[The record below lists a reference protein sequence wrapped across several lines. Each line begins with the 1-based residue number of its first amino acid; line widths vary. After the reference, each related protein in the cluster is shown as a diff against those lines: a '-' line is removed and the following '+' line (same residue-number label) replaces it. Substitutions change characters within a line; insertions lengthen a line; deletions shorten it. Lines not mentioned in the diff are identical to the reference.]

1 MARVPRSSAMLSR
14 RALLAGATCLALLPT
29 APALAAG
36 TAPRMTL
43 PIGPFIARALARLV
57 AEGRLRPDDP
67 IARHLD
73 GIGAF
78 RAADGAPLTVGDLA
92 PGEREVDRFLAA
104 TLVEQVSGETLAA
117 HLERRLRDAFGGRD
131 AHLVGAAP
139 IVAIDCRAEDGMR
152 WLAG

>member
-1 MARVPRSSAMLSR
+1 MRVFPSPAMLSR
-14 RALLAGATCLALLPT
+14 RALLAGATCLALVPA

-36 TAPRMTL
+36 AAPRMTL

-57 AEGRLRPDDP
+57 AEGRLHPADP

-78 RAADGAPLTVGDLA
+78 RAADGVPLTVGDLV
-92 PGEREVDRFLAA
+92 PGERDVDRFLAA
-104 TLVEQVSGETLAA
+104 ALVERLSGEPLAA
-117 HLERRLRDAFGGRD
+117 HLERRLLDAFGGRD
-131 AHLVGAAP
+131 ARLIGATP
-139 IVAIDCRAEDGMR
+139 IVAVDCRADDGLR

>member
-1 MARVPRSSAMLSR
+1 MPGPSDRPGTLSR
-14 RALLAGATCLALLPT
+14 RALLAGVTGFALLPI

-36 TAPRMTL
+36 AAPRMTL
-43 PIGPFIARALARLV
+43 PIGPFLSRALARLV

-67 IARHLD
+67 VARHLD

-104 TLVEQVSGETLAA
+104 TLVEQLSGEPLAA
-117 HLERRLRDAFGGRD
+117 HLQRRLHDEFGGRD
-131 AHLVGAAP
+131 ARLLGTSPV
-139 IVAIDCRAEDGMR
+139 VAIDCRAEDGLR